1 MIAARQAA
9 ARLIAAV
16 RWPLHSSPPTSHSID
31 TQFLHLQTCAPRRKG
46 LGVAIL
52 PPASNHCLQWLRK
65 NTIDRFKTN
74 QKS

>member
-9 ARLIAAV
+9 ARLIAVV
-16 RWPLHSSPPTSHSID
+16 RWQLNSSPPASDSID
-31 TQFLHLQTCAPRRKG
+31 TQFLHLQTCAPQRNVF
-46 LGVAIL
+46 GVAIL